1 MKLTMQHSTFGITCM
16 TDSHQFYFHYNNIC
30 IPTNLKKIITNA
42 ATLMHQSMN
51 EICSTDLLGL
61 TNNSKDLNKVSYI

>member
-1 MKLTMQHSTFGITCM
+1 MKLTMQLSTFGITCM

-42 ATLMHQSMN
+42 ATLMH
-51 EICSTDLLGL
+51 
-61 TNNSKDLNKVSYI
+61 